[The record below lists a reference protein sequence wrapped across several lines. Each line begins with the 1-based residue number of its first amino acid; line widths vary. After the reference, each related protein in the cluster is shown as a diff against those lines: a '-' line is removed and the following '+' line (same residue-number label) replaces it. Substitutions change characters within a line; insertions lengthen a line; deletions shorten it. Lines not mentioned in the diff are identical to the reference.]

1 MRIEDYIISSD
12 RLIGRGAFGTVYLF
26 GNTCLKVFREHYD
39 GMGGTFE
46 RFSKIKTNNFVR
58 IKNIFYGEDCIKGY
72 TMDYCKS
79 SGIRLLDQTG
89 EYLLENVNSIRNDI
103 ELLSKNKIL
112 LNDLN
117 CTNFI
122 IGDRI
127 YIIDPDLYVTSGSH
141 TLLDLNNRYFINCLK
156 EKVLQELSYDS
167 LDSRINREIIKDTFR
182 DYYTMKTLV
191 RDQSLKT
198 ILRR

>member
-46 RFSKIKTNNFVR
+46 RFSTLKTNNFVR

-72 TMDYCKS
+72 TMDYCRS
-79 SGIRLLDQTG
+79 SGIRLLDQNG
-89 EYLLENVNSIRNDI
+89 DYILDNVESIRRDI

-156 EKVLQELSYDS
+156 EKILQELSYDS
-167 LDSRINREIIKDTFR
+167 LDSRINREIIKDTFK
-182 DYYTMKTLV
+182 DYQTI
-191 RDQSLKT
+191 KT
-198 ILRR
+198 IGSIHSIRNTLRG